1 MSGYI
6 LKTADDDVDLPVRWR
21 TENLK
26 PGERVREDLGWQIT
40 PVATDSDLAIAE
52 QHLACDTSF
61 ALLAGG
67 VPGKTYMVSA
77 QARTDKGR
85 ELVRSYV
92 IRIADDPLKAA

>member
-6 LKTADDDVDLPVRWR
+6 LKTAEEDVDLPVRWR
-21 TENLK
+21 TDKLM

-40 PVATDSDLAIAE
+40 PVAGEEDLAVSE
-52 QHLACDTSF
+52 QHLTCDTSF

-85 ELVRSYV
+85 DLVRSYV
-92 IRIADDPLKAA
+92 IRIADEPSRA